1 MPGRLDGKVAVIS
14 GGARGQ
20 GAAEGKLFAREGATV
35 VLGDVIDAE
44 GQQTAQEIE
53 AAGGTAVYLH
63 LDVTQEADWQQ
74 AIDTTVQRFGK
85 LDILVN
91 NAGILRVE
99 GLEDTTLEI
108 WNQVFAVN
116 QTGVFLGMKFAVP
129 AMRAAGGGSII
140 NISSVAGLVGGG
152 GATAYQASKGAVRIL
167 TKSVAT
173 EYAKENIRC
182 NSIHPGLITTL
193 MVTEGIDPEG
203 QQMIERMTPL
213 GRAGSADEIANGALF
228 LASDESSYMTGAEL
242 VLDGGMTAQ

>member
-1 MPGRLDGKVAVIS
+1 MPGRLDGKVALIS

-20 GAAEGKLFAREGATV
+20 GAAEGKLFATEGAKV

-44 GQQTAQEIE
+44 GQQTAREIE

-63 LDVTQEADWQQ
+63 LDVTQEADWQG

-152 GATAYQASKGAVRIL
+152 GATAYQASKGASADSHQECSDRIRQGEY
-167 TKSVAT
+167 SVQFHSSRT
-173 EYAKENIRC
+173 DH
-182 NSIHPGLITTL
+182 HPDG
-193 MVTEGIDPEG
+193 GRDRSSEG
-203 QQMIERMTPL
+203 QKMIEQMTPPRPGWQR
-213 GRAGSADEIANGALF
+213 GRDCQRRPVSGF
-228 LASDESSYMTGAEL
+228 R
-242 VLDGGMTAQ
+242 

>member
-1 MPGRLDGKVAVIS
+1 MPGRLDGKVALIS

-20 GAAEGKLFAREGATV
+20 GAAEGKLFAAEGAKV

-44 GQQTAQEIE
+44 GQQTARAIE
-53 AAGGTAVYLH
+53 TAGGTAVYLH
-63 LDVTQEADWQQ
+63 LDVTQEADWQG
-74 AIDTTVQRFGK
+74 AIDATVQRFGK

-193 MVTEGIDPEG
+193 MVAGIDPEG
-203 QQMIERMTPL
+203 RRMIEQMTPL

>member
-20 GAAEGKLFAREGATV
+20 GAAEGKLFAREGAKV

>member
-20 GAAEGKLFAREGATV
+20 GAAEGKLFATQGAKI

-44 GQQTAQEIE
+44 GQQTAREIE
-53 AAGGTAVYLH
+53 AAGGTAVYVH

-193 MVTEGIDPEG
+193 MVAGIDPEA
-203 QQMIERMTPL
+203 QKMIEQMTPL
-213 GRAGSADEIANGALF
+213 GRSGSADEIANGALF